1 MPVWTARLLDKIA
14 RPPSRNACSS
24 ADLTSAFGRQ
34 ACDPPAIRRAES
46 SSASQHVP
54 AYGPRGSLDVAA
66 RTEIETQTCQET
78 RRIRN
83 SSCRLPSAA
92 LEGAALAAPTA
103 RSRACRL
110 ELPESCD
117 DGFPDRAD

>member
-1 MPVWTARLLDKIA
+1 MPVWTTHSLDKIV

-24 ADLTSAFGRQ
+24 ADPTIAFGRQ
-34 ACDPPAIRRAES
+34 ACDPPAIRRVGF
-46 SSASQHVP
+46 SSASQHAP

-66 RTEIETQTCQET
+66 RTEIETQTCRET
-78 RRIRN
+78 RRIRD

-103 RSRACRL
+103 WSRACRL
-110 ELPESCD
+110 E
-117 DGFPDRAD
+117 